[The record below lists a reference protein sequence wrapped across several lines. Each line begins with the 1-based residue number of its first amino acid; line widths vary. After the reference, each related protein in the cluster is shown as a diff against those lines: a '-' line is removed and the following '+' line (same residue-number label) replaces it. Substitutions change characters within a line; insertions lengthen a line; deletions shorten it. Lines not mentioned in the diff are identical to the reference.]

1 MASLSLGRTKRINRS
16 YEPYERAVGGR
27 NRRVSGVLPPR
38 KDGRPRFG
46 AGRLSQSRLS
56 QSEACLQPGFRC
68 LGDCNDSQKSGG
80 IGSASSSRNDPAN
93 RRDRAASWF
102 RRPADVLS
110 GNSPRVCVLAS
121 HAAERWPKSPL
132 DRTRQEAYP
141 AVDKQT

>member
-16 YEPYERAVGGR
+16 YESYERAVGGR

-46 AGRLSQSRLS
+46 ACRFSQSRLS
-56 QSEACLQPGFRC
+56 QSAACLQSGFRC
-68 LGDCNDSQKSGG
+68 LGDCNDSQKAGG
-80 IGSASSSRNDPAN
+80 IGSTSSSRNDPAN
-93 RRDRAASWF
+93 RRDRAESWF
-102 RRPADVLS
+102 RRPPDVLS
-110 GNSPRVCVLAS
+110 SDPTRVCVLAG

-141 AVDKQT
+141 AGDKQT